1 MSTIGPALSGML
13 AATARLDASAQN
25 TANART
31 PGYRPQQVVQTST
44 PAGVAVAKKPQ
55 SNGYFFADPFAP
67 NGDASASDAQPEVDE
82 GQEAV
87 NRMQA
92 LAQFKANLQSL
103 LSGEEMAKTAEKII

>member
-13 AATARLDASAQN
+13 AASTRLDVSAQN
-25 TANART
+25 TANTRT
-31 PGYRPQQVVQTST
+31 PGYQAQQAVQSST
-44 PAGVAVAKKPQ
+44 PSGVAVAKKPQ
-55 SNGYFFADPFAP
+55 SNSYFFADPFAP
-67 NGDASASDAQPEVDE
+67 NGDASASDAEPEVDE

-103 LSGEEMAKTAEKII
+103 LSGEEMARTAEKII